1 MSIFGIKWVQN
12 WAQIQGVPEIEDDGG
27 RFDFWTTLGHP
38 GYLEPIR
45 QIWVIWGKFG
55 QFGSFGASLGHLGP
69 KIWPSNI
76 ALKIL
81 FATSFWDNLFVLL
94 IHPVKSPQTMASS
107 WVKIVN
113 NLYNENTC
121 KVTKTCILA

>member
-1 MSIFGIKWVQN
+1 MSIFGMIWVQN
-12 WAQIQGVPEIEDDGG
+12 WAQIQGVPKIEGDVG
-27 RFDFWTTLGHP
+27 RLDFWTILGHP

-55 QFGSFGASLGHLGP
+55 QFGSFGATLDHLGP

-81 FATSFWDNLFVLL
+81 FVTSFWD
-94 IHPVKSPQTMASS
+94 K
-107 WVKIVN
+107 
-113 NLYNENTC
+113 LY
-121 KVTKTCILA
+121 KVFFSCPGQLNR